1 MLIRV
6 FRGVIREG
14 AHDALL
20 RELHDDIVPMMESH
34 PDVSFVSLGLP
45 WETSPNEYL
54 LESHWS
60 SAAAIE
66 AALGPDWRTPAV
78 EEMEEELLTAVYA
91 HHYVPSSGRTPPAS
105 PSRPE
110 PAALLVGP
118 VRIDGRRRQ
127 VSWNG
132 SSTVVAPR
140 EMAALLALACDPG
153 APVASG
159 DLARSIWPGSVVVT
173 AYDVRRVVYELR
185 CALVAAGIPLAIR
198 NVRGSGYC
206 LDLVPA

>member
-1 MLIRV
+1 
-6 FRGVIREG
+6 VIREG

-45 WETSPNEYL
+45 WDASPDEYL

-78 EEMEEELLTAVYA
+78 EDMEEELLSAVYA
-91 HHYVPSSGRTPPAS
+91 HHYVPSSGPT
-105 PSRPE
+105 
-110 PAALLVGP
+110 PAASLPGVESAVVLVGP
-118 VRIDGRRRQ
+118 VHIDARRRQ
-127 VSWNG
+127 VTWNG
-132 SSTVVAPR
+132 SSMLVAPR

-153 APVASG
+153 TPVASG
-159 DLARSIWPGSVVVT
+159 DLARRIWPGSAVVT
-173 AYDVRRVVYELR
+173 AYDVRRVVYQLR
-185 CALVAAGIPLAIR
+185 GALGAAGIPLAIR

-206 LDLVPA
+206 LDLVPV

>member
-1 MLIRV
+1 VLIRV

-14 AHDALL
+14 AHEAML

-45 WETSPNEYL
+45 WESSPDEYL

-78 EEMEEELLTAVYA
+78 EDMEEELLTAVYA
-91 HHYVPSSGRTPPAS
+91 HHYVPASGPIGTAS
-105 PSRPE
+105 LPGVE
-110 PAALLVGP
+110 PAVVLVGP
-118 VRIDGRRRQ
+118 VRIDARRRR
-127 VSWNG
+127 VSWDG

-140 EMAALLALACDPG
+140 EMAALIALACDPG
-153 APVASG
+153 APVAAG
-159 DLARSIWPGSVVVT
+159 DLARRIWPGSVVVT
-173 AYDVRRVVYELR
+173 AYDVRRVVYQLR
-185 CALVAAGIPLAIR
+185 GALAAAGIPLAVR

-206 LDLVPA
+206 LDPVPA